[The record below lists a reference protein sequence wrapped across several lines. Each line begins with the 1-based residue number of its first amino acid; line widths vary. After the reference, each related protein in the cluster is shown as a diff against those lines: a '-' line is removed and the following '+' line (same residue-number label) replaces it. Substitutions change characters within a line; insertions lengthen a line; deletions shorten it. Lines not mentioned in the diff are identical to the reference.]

1 MHVMSQNSPLYLLQA
16 ERPPW
21 TYITQPN
28 LQFSLRLQPNS
39 SPTSISTSTPNSYLH
54 TCKYFNRR
62 TYDIMCMSANTK
74 NVSKPLI
81 FFGDYM
87 EILKGISMTI

>member
-39 SPTSISTSTPNSYLH
+39 SPTSISTSTPNSYLQ
-54 TCKYFNRR
+54 
-62 TYDIMCMSANTK
+62 
-74 NVSKPLI
+74 
-81 FFGDYM
+81 
-87 EILKGISMTI
+87 SM